1 MLPVNCGSHTDYQHF
16 VVTNLR
22 KYYPDPDALAL
33 AGDGT
38 PVVERSSLLIMLL
51 GTKAPDFNAVSPNY
65 FTVIN
70 ESEKLSISFF
80 RLVTVKRYVPGTEGA
95 LIPSPSAIV

>member
-38 PVVERSSLLIMLL
+38 PVVERSSL
-51 GTKAPDFNAVSPNY
+51 
-65 FTVIN
+65 
-70 ESEKLSISFF
+70 
-80 RLVTVKRYVPGTEGA
+80 
-95 LIPSPSAIV
+95 

>member
-38 PVVERSSLLIMLL
+38 PVVERSLKSSL
-51 GTKAPDFNAVSPNY
+51 K
-65 FTVIN
+65 
-70 ESEKLSISFF
+70 
-80 RLVTVKRYVPGTEGA
+80 LVTFLSFYLFE
-95 LIPSPSAIV
+95 LYQ